1 MRLPSLVSVFICL
14 VSSLA
19 RAQSGDFEIAEISAK
34 AGTFTGKLHGQMRS
48 IRVRQ
53 DVEVTI
59 NGLKAAF
66 EELEP
71 RMKVRVTSG
80 ATVHGTVNAET
91 VSTTTSFDYGLT
103 TGYGA
108 GTPSLVTGTTATAIS
123 ATPTGLSPGTT
134 YHFRAKGVSGGG
146 IGTGSDLTLTT
157 DANVSAT
164 FNTASDVPVTA
175 SGFTA
180 SNGTLS
186 MTLNFAP
193 TPGTNLMVVKN
204 TGLGFINGAFTNL
217 PQGQIVT
224 LTYNGLRW

>member
-1 MRLPSLVSVFICL
+1 MARAAALRPLMRLPSLVSVFICL

-19 RAQSGDFEIAEISAK
+19 RAQSGDFEIAEINAK

-123 ATPTGLSPGTT
+123 ATRTGLSPR
-134 YHFRAKGVSGGG
+134 Y
-146 IGTGSDLTLTT
+146 DLPLPHQRRERRR
-157 DANVSAT
+157 NR
-164 FNTASDVPVTA
+164 
-175 SGFTA
+175 
-180 SNGTLS
+180 NGQRPHLHHRC
-186 MTLNFAP
+186 
-193 TPGTNLMVVKN
+193 KC
-204 TGLGFINGAFTNL
+204 LGDF
-217 PQGQIVT
+217 
-224 LTYNGLRW
+224 